1 MSYAPDYPVQD
12 PFAIDAALDE
22 RTAFIRRTYLH
33 VFGAILAFV
42 GLEAIFLSTPAIHEP
57 LLNLIGHNWW
67 IALIGF
73 MAVSW
78 IAEKWAHS
86 GTSAG
91 VQYAGLALYTLAE
104 AVIFV
109 PLLWVAQNFGSPN
122 LIPTA
127 GILTMFIFGGLTVI
141 VLTTKKDFSFLRN
154 ALWLGSLM
162 ALGLIFASM
171 FIGFSLGLVFISAMI
186 VLMSGYILYYTSQ
199 VLHHYRTD
207 QHVAAALAL
216 FAAVATLFWYVI
228 QLLMHL
234 SDD

>member
-12 PFAIDAALDE
+12 GFAIDAALDE

-42 GLEAIFLSTPAIHEP
+42 GLEAIFLTTPAIYEP
-57 LLNLIGHNWW
+57 LLNLIGNNWW
-67 IALIGF
+67 LALIAF
-73 MAVSW
+73 MVVAWV
-78 IAEKWAHS
+78 AERWAQT
-86 GTSAG
+86 GATPGA
-91 VQYAGLALYTLAE
+91 QYAGLGLYVLAE

-109 PLLWVAQNFGSPN
+109 PLLWIAQNFGGPN

-127 GILTMFIFGGLTVI
+127 GILTMAIFGGLTVA

-154 ALWLGSLM
+154 ALWLGSLA
-162 ALGLIFASM
+162 ALGLIVASALV
-171 FIGFSLGLVFISAMI
+171 GFSLGLIFIGAMI
-186 VLMSGYILYYTSQ
+186 VLLSGYILYYTSQ

-216 FAAVATLFWYVI
+216 FASVATLFWYVV